1 MSRKLISVQISS
13 ALFLELANYLQE
25 YGDGRDPSEVVEA
38 ALSSWLAAVRGVQHE
53 PLCGFQWKQ
62 LFLPE
67 GTELRMTYRGC
78 HATAKVVGNCV
89 LYKAT
94 PMTPNRFAA
103 EVAGSAR
110 NAWRDLSLR
119 LPGQRY
125 WKSAAMVRSEQLRKP
140 WPEASPAFQMHDP
153 ATAPAVMA
161 QSLRNALALIE
172 KASSRRHGKM
182 ERRTDIL
189 PDD

>member
-1 MSRKLISVQISS
+1 MSRNLISVQISS
-13 ALFLELANYLQE
+13 VLFLELANYLQE

-38 ALSSWLAAVRGVQHE
+38 ALSSWLAAARGLQDE
-53 PLCGFQWKQ
+53 PPRGFQWKQ
-62 LFLPE
+62 LFLPD
-67 GTELRMTYRGC
+67 GTELRMTYLGC
-78 HATAKVVGNCV
+78 HATARVVGNSV
-89 LYKAT
+89 LYRGAPT
-94 PMTPNRFAA
+94 TPNRFAA

-110 NAWRDLSLR
+110 NAWRDLWLR

-125 WKSAAMVRSEQLRKP
+125 WKSAAFVRSEQLRKP
-140 WPEASPAFQMHDP
+140 RPEALPAFQMHDP

-172 KASSRRHGKM
+172 KASGRRRGKM

-189 PDD
+189 ADE